1 MTGRSVILLLVLSW
15 VIFWPIT
22 WYLPVIQLFEVL
34 NIIGVVLGITALMFA
49 GPGIARTFH
58 AKRPMPGEYY
68 FVLSIISAWVAILTR
83 SLTLT
88 YWRWHGEPPGGL
100 DGFAMSFA
108 AYVTITA
115 AVLLLVGVNLRRREM
130 G

>member
-1 MTGRSVILLLVLSW
+1 MTGRSVILLLLGSW
-15 VIFWPIT
+15 LLFWPIT
-22 WYLPVIQLFEVL
+22 LYAPTVQLFELL
-34 NIIGVVLGITALMFA
+34 NATGVVLGATALMFA
-49 GPGIARTFH
+49 GPGIVRTFY

-68 FVLSIISAWVAILTR
+68 FVLSIISAWVAILIR
-83 SLTLT
+83 SLTLA
-88 YWRWHGEPPGGL
+88 YWRWHGEPTGWL

-115 AVLLLVGVNLRRREM
+115 AVLLLTGVGLRRREM